1 MFFDCARVNMGS
13 QMPQSILH
21 ELFASRDW
29 LLADGATGT
38 NYFAMGLQSG
48 DAPELWNISHP
59 ERVAS
64 LHNSFIEAGADI
76 ILTNSFGG
84 SSYRL
89 KLHQAQDRVT
99 ELNLAAAS
107 IARNEADKANRP
119 IIVAGSV
126 GPTGEILQ
134 PIGIL
139 DPAAAED
146 AFAAQALALAEGGA
160 DVIWLE
166 TMSSKEELKSAGAG
180 AKRTGLPVVATM
192 TFDTNGSTMMG
203 FSPQEL
209 VELYRETV
217 PQLAAYGANCGV
229 GASDLIGAMIAMR
242 NRADSGDI
250 LIAKSNCGI
259 PEFTDG
265 KIQYSG
271 TPELMA
277 DYARLAR
284 DVGARIIGG
293 CCGTTPDHLLAMRN
307 ALDVYQPQ
315 STPELDD
322 VVNRLGSVT
331 AGTRAFCVGQP
342 LGSNQSNRPKR
353 GRRRVR

>member
-1 MFFDCARVNMGS
+1 MT
-13 QMPQSILH
+13 QSTLH
-21 ELFASRDW
+21 ELFANRDW

-48 DAPELWNISHP
+48 DAPELWNVSHSD
-59 ERVAS
+59 RVAS
-64 LHNSFIEAGADI
+64 LHRSFIDAGADI

-89 KLHQAQDRVT
+89 KLHQAQDRVA

-107 IARNEADKANRP
+107 IARNEADQADRP
-119 IIVAGSV
+119 VIVAGSL

-134 PIGIL
+134 PVGTL
-139 DPAAAED
+139 DSGAAED
-146 AFAAQALALAEGGA
+146 AFAVQALALAEGGA

-166 TMSSKEELKSAGAG
+166 TMSSKEELQAAGAG
-180 AKRTGLPVVATM
+180 AKRAELPVVATM
-192 TFDTNGSTMMG
+192 TFDSNGSTMMG

-217 PQLAAYGANCGV
+217 PRLAAYGANCGV
-229 GASDLIGAMIAMR
+229 GAADLIGAMIAIR
-242 NRADSGDI
+242 NSSDPEDI
-250 LIAKSNCGI
+250 LVAKSNCGI

-271 TPELMA
+271 TPDLMA
-277 DYARLAR
+277 DYGRLAR

-293 CCGTTPDHLLAMRN
+293 CCGTTPEHLAAMRK
-307 ALDVYQPQ
+307 ALDDHRPR
-315 STPELDD
+315 SIPELDD
-322 VVNRLGSVT
+322 VVDRLGPVS
-331 AGTRAFCVGQP
+331 AGTRECCAGHP
-342 LGSNQSNRPKR
+342 LGSGRSNRAKR
-353 GRRRVR
+353 SRRRAR

>member
-1 MFFDCARVNMGS
+1 MA
-13 QMPQSILH
+13 QSTLN
-21 ELFASRDW
+21 ELFANRDW

-48 DAPELWNISHP
+48 DAPELWNVNHP

-64 LHNSFIEAGADI
+64 LHRSFIKSGADI

-84 SSYRL
+84 SAYRL
-89 KLHQAQDRVT
+89 KLHQAQERVP

-107 IARNEADKANRP
+107 IARNEADKADRP

-134 PIGIL
+134 PVGTL
-139 DPAAAED
+139 DSATAEE
-146 AFAAQALALAEGGA
+146 AFAVQALALAEGGA

-166 TMSSKEELKSAGAG
+166 TMSSKEELQSAGAG
-180 AKRTGLPVVATM
+180 AKRTELPVVATM

-209 VELYRETV
+209 VELYREAV
-217 PQLAAYGANCGV
+217 PRLAAYGANCGV
-229 GASDLIGAMIAMR
+229 GASDLIGAMMAMR
-242 NRADSGDI
+242 NRAESGDI
-250 LIAKSNCGI
+250 LVAKSNCGI

-265 KIQYSG
+265 KIRYSG
-271 TPELMA
+271 TPDLMA
-277 DYARLAR
+277 DYARFAR
-284 DVGARIIGG
+284 DVGVRIIGG
-293 CCGTTPDHLLAMRN
+293 CCGTTPEHLLAMRK
-307 ALDVYQPQ
+307 ALDDYRPR

-322 VVNRLGSVT
+322 VVDRLGPVT
-331 AGTRAFCVGQP
+331 AGTRACCAGHTLSSSQ
-342 LGSNQSNRPKR
+342 LERPKR
-353 GRRRVR
+353 RRRRAR

>member
-1 MFFDCARVNMGS
+1 
-13 QMPQSILH
+13 MPISTLH
-21 ELFASRDW
+21 ELLASRDW

-38 NYFAMGLQSG
+38 NYFAMGLESG
-48 DAPELWNISHP
+48 DAPELWNVSHP
-59 ERVAS
+59 EQVAS
-64 LHNSFIEAGADI
+64 LHRSFIDAGADI

-89 KLHQAQDRVT
+89 KLHQAQDRVA

-107 IARNEADKANRP
+107 IARNEADKTNRP
-119 IIVAGSV
+119 VIVAGSV

-134 PIGIL
+134 PVGTL
-139 DPAAAED
+139 DPKAAED
-146 AFAAQALALAEGGA
+146 AFAAQALALAEGGV
-160 DVIWLE
+160 DVVWLE
-166 TMSSKEELKSAGAG
+166 TMSSKEELQSAGAG
-180 AKRTGLPVVATM
+180 ASRAELPVVATM

-209 VELYRETV
+209 VDLYRETV
-217 PQLAAYGANCGV
+217 PRLAAYGANCGV
-229 GASDLIGAMIAMR
+229 GAADLIGAMIAMR

-250 LIAKSNCGI
+250 LVAKSNCGI

-271 TPELMA
+271 TPDLMA

-293 CCGTTPDHLLAMRN
+293 CCGTTSEHLAAMRK
-307 ALDVYQPQ
+307 ALDDHRPR
-315 STPELDD
+315 SIPELDD
-322 VVNRLGSVT
+322 VVERLGPVT
-331 AGTRAFCVGQP
+331 AGTRACCAGHR
-342 LGSNQSNRPKR
+342 LGSDQLDRPKR
-353 GRRRVR
+353 SRRRAR

>member
-1 MFFDCARVNMGS
+1 
-13 QMPQSILH
+13 MPQSTLH
-21 ELFASRDW
+21 KLFANRDW

-48 DAPELWNISHP
+48 DAPELWNVSHS

-64 LHNSFIEAGADI
+64 LHRSFIDAGADI

-89 KLHQAQDRVT
+89 KLHQAQDRVA

-107 IARNEADKANRP
+107 IARNEADRADRP
-119 IIVAGSV
+119 VIVAGSL

-134 PIGIL
+134 PVGTL
-139 DPAAAED
+139 DSGAAED
-146 AFAAQALALAEGGA
+146 AFAVQALALAEGGA

-166 TMSSKEELKSAGAG
+166 TMSSKEELQAAGVG
-180 AKRTGLPVVATM
+180 AKRAELPVVATM
-192 TFDTNGSTMMG
+192 TFDSNGSTMMG

-217 PQLAAYGANCGV
+217 PRLAAYGANCGV
-229 GASDLIGAMIAMR
+229 GAADLIGAMIAIR
-242 NRADSGDI
+242 NSSDPEDI
-250 LIAKSNCGI
+250 LVAKSNCGI

-271 TPELMA
+271 TPDLMA
-277 DYARLAR
+277 DYARFAR

-293 CCGTTPDHLLAMRN
+293 CCGTTSEHLAAMRK
-307 ALDVYQPQ
+307 ALDEHRPR
-315 STPELDD
+315 SIPELDD
-322 VVNRLGSVT
+322 VVNRLGPVT
-331 AGTRAFCVGQP
+331 TGTRACCAGRP
-342 LGSNQSNRPKR
+342 LGSGQLDRPKR
-353 GRRRVR
+353 SRRRAR

>member
-1 MFFDCARVNMGS
+1 
-13 QMPQSILH
+13 MPKSTLH
-21 ELFASRDW
+21 ELFANRDW

-48 DAPELWNISHP
+48 DAPELWNVSHP
-59 ERVAS
+59 KRVAS
-64 LHNSFIEAGADI
+64 LHSLFIESGADI

-89 KLHQAQDRVT
+89 KLHQAQDRVA

-107 IARNEADKANRP
+107 IARNEADKTDRP
-119 IIVAGSV
+119 VIVAGSV

-134 PIGIL
+134 PVGTL
-139 DPAAAED
+139 HPEAAED
-146 AFAAQALALAEGGA
+146 AFAAQALALAEGGV

-166 TMSSKEELKSAGAG
+166 TMSSKEELQAAGAG
-180 AKRTGLPVVATM
+180 ANRAELPVVATM

-217 PQLAAYGANCGV
+217 PRLAAYGANCGV
-229 GASDLIGAMIAMR
+229 GAADLIGAMIAMR
-242 NRADSGDI
+242 NRSDSGDI
-250 LIAKSNCGI
+250 LVAKSNCGI

-271 TPELMA
+271 TPDLMA

-293 CCGTTPDHLLAMRN
+293 CCGTTPAHIKALREGINGIVPAETLDEKLCDLEKPRTEPIFRMEPPLSWCRN
-307 ALDVYQPQ
+307 CCTTA
-315 STPELDD
+315 
-322 VVNRLGSVT
+322 RLE
-331 AGTRAFCVGQP
+331 
-342 LGSNQSNRPKR
+342 
-353 GRRRVR
+353 

>member
-1 MFFDCARVNMGS
+1 
-13 QMPQSILH
+13 MPQSTLH
-21 ELFASRDW
+21 ELLANRDW
-29 LLADGATGT
+29 LLSDGATGT

-48 DAPELWNISHP
+48 DAPELWNVSHS

-64 LHNSFIEAGADI
+64 LHRSFIDAGADI

-89 KLHQAQDRVT
+89 KLHQAQDRVA

-107 IARNEADKANRP
+107 IARNEADQADRP
-119 IIVAGSV
+119 VIVAGSL

-134 PIGIL
+134 PVGTL
-139 DPAAAED
+139 DSGAAED
-146 AFAAQALALAEGGA
+146 AFAVQALALAEGGV

-166 TMSSKEELKSAGAG
+166 TMSSKEELQAAGAG
-180 AKRTGLPVVATM
+180 AKRAELPVVATM
-192 TFDTNGSTMMG
+192 TFDSNGSTMMG

-217 PQLAAYGANCGV
+217 PRLAAYGANCGV
-229 GASDLIGAMIAMR
+229 GAADLIGAMIAIR
-242 NRADSGDI
+242 NSSDPEDI
-250 LIAKSNCGI
+250 LVAKSNCGI

-271 TPELMA
+271 TPDLMA

-293 CCGTTPDHLLAMRN
+293 CCGTTPEHLAAMRK
-307 ALDVYQPQ
+307 ALDDHRPR
-315 STPELDD
+315 SIPELDD
-322 VVNRLGSVT
+322 VVDRLGPVT
-331 AGTRAFCVGQP
+331 AGTRACCAGHP
-342 LGSNQSNRPKR
+342 LRSGRLDRPKR
-353 GRRRVR
+353 SRRRAR

>member
-1 MFFDCARVNMGS
+1 
-13 QMPQSILH
+13 MPQSTLH
-21 ELFASRDW
+21 ELCANRDW

-48 DAPELWNISHP
+48 DAPELWNVSHS

-64 LHNSFIEAGADI
+64 LHRSFIDAGADI

-89 KLHQAQDRVT
+89 KLHQAQDRVA

-107 IARNEADKANRP
+107 IARNEADQADRP
-119 IIVAGSV
+119 VIVAGSL
-126 GPTGEILQ
+126 GPTGEILR
-134 PIGIL
+134 PVGTL
-139 DPAAAED
+139 DSGAAED
-146 AFAAQALALAEGGA
+146 AFAVQALALAEGGV
-160 DVIWLE
+160 DMIWLE
-166 TMSSKEELKSAGAG
+166 TMSSKEELQAAGGG
-180 AKRTGLPVVATM
+180 AKQAELPIVATM
-192 TFDTNGSTMMG
+192 TFDSNGSTMMG

-217 PQLAAYGANCGV
+217 PRLAAYGANCGV
-229 GASDLIGAMIAMR
+229 GAADLVGAMIAIR
-242 NRADSGDI
+242 NSSDPEDI
-250 LIAKSNCGI
+250 LVAKSNCGI

-271 TPELMA
+271 TPDLMA

-293 CCGTTPDHLLAMRN
+293 CCGTTHEHLAAMRK
-307 ALDVYQPQ
+307 ALDDYRPQ
-315 STPELDD
+315 SIPELDD
-322 VVNRLGSVT
+322 VVDRLGPVT
-331 AGTRAFCVGQP
+331 AGTRACCGGHP
-342 LGSNQSNRPKR
+342 LGSGQLDRPKR
-353 GRRRVR
+353 SRRRGR

>member
-1 MFFDCARVNMGS
+1 
-13 QMPQSILH
+13 MPQSTLH
-21 ELFASRDW
+21 ELFPNRDW

-48 DAPELWNISHP
+48 DAPELWNVSHS

-64 LHNSFIEAGADI
+64 LHRSFIDAGADI

-89 KLHQAQDRVT
+89 KLHQAQERVA

-107 IARNEADKANRP
+107 IARNEADQADRP
-119 IIVAGSV
+119 VIVAGAL

-134 PIGIL
+134 PVGTL
-139 DPAAAED
+139 DSGAAED
-146 AFAAQALALAEGGA
+146 AFAVQALALAEGGV

-166 TMSSKEELKSAGAG
+166 TMSSKEELQAAGAG
-180 AKRTGLPVVATM
+180 AKQAELPVVAPM
-192 TFDTNGSTMMG
+192 TFDSNGSTMMG

-229 GASDLIGAMIAMR
+229 GAADLIGAMIALR
-242 NRADSGDI
+242 NNSDPEDV
-250 LIAKSNCGI
+250 LVAKSNCGI

-271 TPELMA
+271 TPDLMA

-293 CCGTTPDHLLAMRN
+293 CCGTTPEHLAAMRK
-307 ALDVYQPQ
+307 ALDDYRRR

-322 VVNRLGSVT
+322 VVDRLGPVT
-331 AGTRAFCVGQP
+331 AGTRACCAGHP
-342 LGSNQSNRPKR
+342 LGSGQLDRPKR
-353 GRRRVR
+353 SRRRAR

>member
-1 MFFDCARVNMGS
+1 
-13 QMPQSILH
+13 MPQSTLH
-21 ELFASRDW
+21 ELLANRDW

-48 DAPELWNISHP
+48 DAPELWNVSHP

-64 LHNSFIEAGADI
+64 LHRSFIDAGADI

-89 KLHQAQDRVT
+89 KLHQAQDRVA

-107 IARNEADKANRP
+107 IARNEADQADRSV
-119 IIVAGSV
+119 IVAGSL

-134 PIGIL
+134 PVGTL
-139 DPAAAED
+139 DSGAAED
-146 AFAAQALALAEGGA
+146 AFAVQALALAEGGV

-166 TMSSKEELKSAGAG
+166 TMSSKEELQAAGAG
-180 AKRTGLPVVATM
+180 AKRAELPVVATM
-192 TFDTNGSTMMG
+192 TFDSNGSTMMG

-217 PQLAAYGANCGV
+217 PRLAAYGANCGV
-229 GASDLIGAMIAMR
+229 GAADLIGAMIAIR
-242 NRADSGDI
+242 NSSGPEDI
-250 LIAKSNCGI
+250 LVAKSNCGI

-271 TPELMA
+271 TPDLMA

-293 CCGTTPDHLLAMRN
+293 CCGTTPEHLAAMRK
-307 ALDVYQPQ
+307 ALDDHRPR

-322 VVNRLGSVT
+322 VVDRLGPVT
-331 AGTRAFCVGQP
+331 AGTRACCAGHP
-342 LGSNQSNRPKR
+342 LGSGQLDRPKR
-353 GRRRVR
+353 SRRRAR

>member
-1 MFFDCARVNMGS
+1 
-13 QMPQSILH
+13 MPRSTLH
-21 ELFASRDW
+21 ELFANRDW

-48 DAPELWNISHP
+48 DAPELWNVSHP

-89 KLHQAQDRVT
+89 KLHQAQDRVA

-107 IARNEADKANRP
+107 IARNEADKADRP
-119 IIVAGSV
+119 VIVAGSV

-134 PIGIL
+134 PVGTL

-146 AFAAQALALAEGGA
+146 AFAVQILALAEGGV

-166 TMSSKEELKSAGAG
+166 TMSSKEELQSAGAG
-180 AKRTGLPVVATM
+180 AKQTELPVVATM

-217 PQLAAYGANCGV
+217 PRLAAYGANCGV
-229 GASDLIGAMIAMR
+229 GAADLIGAMIAMR

-250 LIAKSNCGI
+250 LVAKSNCGI

-265 KIQYSG
+265 EIQYSG
-271 TPELMA
+271 TPDLMA

-293 CCGTTPDHLLAMRN
+293 CCGTTAEHLVAMRK
-307 ALDVYQPQ
+307 ALDDYRPRL
-315 STPELDD
+315 TPELDD
-322 VVNRLGSVT
+322 VIDRLGPVT
-331 AGTRAFCVGQP
+331 AGTRACCAGHP
-342 LGSNQSNRPKR
+342 LGSGQLDRPKR
-353 GRRRVR
+353 GRRRAR

>member
-1 MFFDCARVNMGS
+1 
-13 QMPQSILH
+13 MPQSTLH
-21 ELFASRDW
+21 ELLANQDW

-48 DAPELWNISHP
+48 DAPELWNISHS

-64 LHNSFIEAGADI
+64 LHRSFIDAGADI

-89 KLHQAQDRVT
+89 KLHQAQDRVA

-107 IARNEADKANRP
+107 IARNEADRADRP
-119 IIVAGSV
+119 VIVAGSL

-134 PIGIL
+134 PVGTL
-139 DPAAAED
+139 DSGAAED
-146 AFAAQALALAEGGA
+146 AFAVQALALAEGGV

-166 TMSSKEELKSAGAG
+166 TMSSKEELQAAGAG
-180 AKRTGLPVVATM
+180 AKRAELPVVATM
-192 TFDTNGSTMMG
+192 TFDSNGSTMMG

-217 PQLAAYGANCGV
+217 PRLAAYGANCGV
-229 GASDLIGAMIAMR
+229 GAADLIGAMIAIR
-242 NRADSGDI
+242 NSSSPEDI
-250 LIAKSNCGI
+250 LVAKSNCGI

-271 TPELMA
+271 TPDLMA

-293 CCGTTPDHLLAMRN
+293 CCGTTPEHLAAMRK
-307 ALDVYQPQ
+307 ALDDHRLR

-322 VVNRLGSVT
+322 VVDRLGPVT
-331 AGTRAFCVGQP
+331 AGTRACCAGHP
-342 LGSNQSNRPKR
+342 LGSGRLDRPKR
-353 GRRRVR
+353 SRRRAR

>member
-1 MFFDCARVNMGS
+1 
-13 QMPQSILH
+13 MPQSTLH
-21 ELFASRDW
+21 ELFANRDW

-48 DAPELWNISHP
+48 DAPELWNVSHP

-64 LHNSFIEAGADI
+64 LHRSFIDAGADI

-89 KLHQAQDRVT
+89 KLHQAQDRVA

-107 IARNEADKANRP
+107 IARNEADKTDRSV
-119 IIVAGSV
+119 IVAGSV

-134 PIGIL
+134 PVGTL
-139 DPAAAED
+139 DSGAAED
-146 AFAAQALALAEGGA
+146 AFAVQALALAEGGV

-166 TMSSKEELKSAGAG
+166 TMSSKEELQAAGAG
-180 AKRTGLPVVATM
+180 AKRAELPVVATM
-192 TFDTNGSTMMG
+192 TFDSNGSTMMG

-217 PQLAAYGANCGV
+217 PRLAAYGANCGV
-229 GASDLIGAMIAMR
+229 GAADLIGAMIAMR
-242 NRADSGDI
+242 NQADSGDI
-250 LIAKSNCGI
+250 LVAKSNCGI

-271 TPELMA
+271 TPDLMA

-293 CCGTTPDHLLAMRN
+293 CCGTTSEHLSAMRK
-307 ALDVYQPQ
+307 ALDDHRPRLI
-315 STPELDD
+315 PDLDD
-322 VVNRLGSVT
+322 VVDRLGPVT
-331 AGTRAFCVGQP
+331 AGTRACCAGHPFASGQ
-342 LGSNQSNRPKR
+342 LDRPKR
-353 GRRRVR
+353 SRRRAR

>member
-1 MFFDCARVNMGS
+1 
-13 QMPQSILH
+13 MPQSTLH
-21 ELFASRDW
+21 ELFANRDW

-38 NYFAMGLQSG
+38 NYFTMGLQSG
-48 DAPELWNISHP
+48 DAPELWNVSHP
-59 ERVAS
+59 ERVAL
-64 LHNSFIEAGADI
+64 LHRSFIDSGADI

-89 KLHQAQDRVT
+89 KLHGAQDRVA
-99 ELNLAAAS
+99 ELKLAAAS
-107 IARNEADKANRP
+107 IARHEADQADRP
-119 IIVAGSV
+119 VIVAGSL

-134 PIGIL
+134 PVGTL
-139 DPAAAED
+139 DSGAAED
-146 AFAAQALALAEGGA
+146 AFAVQALALAEGGV

-166 TMSSKEELKSAGAG
+166 TMSSKEELQSAGAG
-180 AKRTGLPVVATM
+180 ARRADLPVVATM

-217 PQLAAYGANCGV
+217 PRLTAYGANCGV
-229 GASDLIGAMIAMR
+229 GAADLIGAMIAMR

-250 LIAKSNCGI
+250 LVAKSNCGI

-271 TPELMA
+271 TPDLMG

-293 CCGTTPDHLLAMRN
+293 CCGTTPEHLAAMRK
-307 ALDVYQPQ
+307 ALDSHRPRLI
-315 STPELDD
+315 PKLDD
-322 VVNRLGSVT
+322 VVDLLGPVT
-331 AGTRAFCVGQP
+331 AGTRACCAGRP
-342 LGSNQSNRPKR
+342 LGSDQSDRPKR
-353 GRRRVR
+353 GRRHTR

>member
-1 MFFDCARVNMGS
+1 
-13 QMPQSILH
+13 MPQSTLH
-21 ELFASRDW
+21 ELLANRDW

-48 DAPELWNISHP
+48 DAPELWNVSHS

-64 LHNSFIEAGADI
+64 LHRSFIDAGADI

-89 KLHQAQDRVT
+89 KLHQAQDRVA

-107 IARNEADKANRP
+107 IARNESDRADRP
-119 IIVAGSV
+119 VIVAGSL

-134 PIGIL
+134 PVGTL
-139 DPAAAED
+139 DSGAAED
-146 AFAAQALALAEGGA
+146 AFAVQALALAEGGV
-160 DVIWLE
+160 DVVWLE
-166 TMSSKEELKSAGAG
+166 TMSSKEELQSAGAG
-180 AKRTGLPVVATM
+180 AWRAELPVVATM
-192 TFDTNGSTMMG
+192 TFDSNGSTMMG

-217 PQLAAYGANCGV
+217 PRLAAYGANCGV
-229 GASDLIGAMIAMR
+229 GAADLIGAMIAIR
-242 NRADSGDI
+242 NSSDPEDI
-250 LIAKSNCGI
+250 LVAKSNCGI

-271 TPELMA
+271 TPDLMA

-293 CCGTTPDHLLAMRN
+293 CCGTTPEHLAAMRK
-307 ALDVYQPQ
+307 ALDDHRPR
-315 STPELDD
+315 SNPELDD
-322 VVNRLGSVT
+322 VVDRLGPVT
-331 AGTRAFCVGQP
+331 AGTRACCAGHP
-342 LGSNQSNRPKR
+342 LG
-353 GRRRVR
+353 

>member
-1 MFFDCARVNMGS
+1 
-13 QMPQSILH
+13 MPRSTLH
-21 ELFASRDW
+21 ELFANRDW

-48 DAPELWNISHP
+48 DAPELWNVSHP

-64 LHNSFIEAGADI
+64 LHNSFIDAGADI

-84 SSYRL
+84 SAYRL
-89 KLHQAQDRVT
+89 KLHQAEGRVA
-99 ELNLAAAS
+99 ELNFAAAS
-107 IARNEADKANRP
+107 IARNEADRANRP
-119 IIVAGSV
+119 VIVAGSV
-126 GPTGEILQ
+126 GPTGEILR
-134 PIGIL
+134 PVGTL
-139 DPAAAED
+139 DPEAAED
-146 AFAAQALALAEGGA
+146 AFAAQVTALAEGGA

-166 TMSSKEELKSAGAG
+166 TMSSKEELQSAGAG
-180 AKRTGLPVVATM
+180 ASRAELPVVATM

-217 PQLAAYGANCGV
+217 PRLAAYGANCGV
-229 GASDLIGAMIAMR
+229 GAADLIGAMIAMR
-242 NRADSGDI
+242 NCASSGDI
-250 LIAKSNCGI
+250 LVAKSNCGI

-271 TPELMA
+271 TPDLMA

-293 CCGTTPDHLLAMRN
+293 CCGTTSEHLAAMRK
-307 ALDVYQPQ
+307 ALDEHRPR
-315 STPELDD
+315 SIPELDD
-322 VVNRLGSVT
+322 VVNRLGPVT
-331 AGTRAFCVGQP
+331 TGTRACCAGHP
-342 LGSNQSNRPKR
+342 LGSGQLDRPKR
-353 GRRRVR
+353 NRRRAR

>member
-1 MFFDCARVNMGS
+1 
-13 QMPQSILH
+13 MPQSTLH
-21 ELFASRDW
+21 ELLANRDW

-48 DAPELWNISHP
+48 DAPELWNVSHS

-64 LHNSFIEAGADI
+64 LHRSFIDAGADI

-89 KLHQAQDRVT
+89 KLHQAQDRVA

-107 IARNEADKANRP
+107 IARNEADQADRP
-119 IIVAGSV
+119 VIVAGSL

-134 PIGIL
+134 PVGTL
-139 DPAAAED
+139 DSGAAED
-146 AFAAQALALAEGGA
+146 AFAVQALALAEGGV

-166 TMSSKEELKSAGAG
+166 TMSSKEELQAAGAG
-180 AKRTGLPVVATM
+180 AKRAELPVVATM
-192 TFDTNGSTMMG
+192 TFDSNGSTMMG

-217 PQLAAYGANCGV
+217 PRLAAYGANCGV
-229 GASDLIGAMIAMR
+229 GAADLIGAMIAIR
-242 NRADSGDI
+242 NSSDPEDI
-250 LIAKSNCGI
+250 LVAKSNCGI

-271 TPELMA
+271 TPDLMA

-293 CCGTTPDHLLAMRN
+293 CCGTTPEHLAAMRK
-307 ALDVYQPQ
+307 ALDDHRPR
-315 STPELDD
+315 SIPELMMWLID
-322 VVNRLGSVT
+322 SV
-331 AGTRAFCVGQP
+331 
-342 LGSNQSNRPKR
+342 L
-353 GRRRVR
+353 

>member
-1 MFFDCARVNMGS
+1 
-13 QMPQSILH
+13 MPQSTLH
-21 ELFASRDW
+21 ELFTNRDW

-38 NYFAMGLQSG
+38 SYFAMGLQSG
-48 DAPELWNISHP
+48 DAPELWNVSHP

-64 LHNSFIEAGADI
+64 LHRSFIDAGADI

-89 KLHQAQDRVT
+89 KLHQAQGRVAD
-99 ELNLAAAS
+99 LNLAAAS
-107 IARNEADKANRP
+107 IARNEADKTDRP
-119 IIVAGSV
+119 VIVAGSV

-134 PIGIL
+134 PVGTL
-139 DPAAAED
+139 DPEAAED
-146 AFAAQALALAEGGA
+146 AFAAQALALAEGGV

-166 TMSSKEELKSAGAG
+166 TMSSKEELQSAGAG
-180 AKRTGLPVVATM
+180 AKRTQLPVVATM

-217 PQLAAYGANCGV
+217 PRLAAYGANCGV
-229 GASDLIGAMIAMR
+229 GAADLIGALIAMR
-242 NRADSGDI
+242 NCADSEDI
-250 LIAKSNCGI
+250 LVAKSNCGI

-271 TPELMA
+271 TPDLMA

-293 CCGTTPDHLLAMRN
+293 CCGTTTEHLVAMRK
-307 ALDVYQPQ
+307 ALDDYRPR

-322 VVNRLGSVT
+322 VVDRLGPVT
-331 AGTRAFCVGQP
+331 AGTRACCAGHP
-342 LGSNQSNRPKR
+342 LGSGQLDRPKR
-353 GRRRVR
+353 SRRRAR